1 MFRFGLLVWSFIKVR
16 LLLFMPFGLDLS
28 SATFVTHHFFI
39 GLFSCFR
46 FIPQVK
52 RYVTHL
58 EIISLIMMMLFIN
71 NPLCFVII
79 LLSLGKVDYF

>member
-1 MFRFGLLVWSFIKVR
+1 ML
-16 LLLFMPFGLDLS
+16 FGLDLS
-28 SATFVTHHFFI
+28 SVTFVIHYFSI
-39 GLFSCFR
+39 DLFSCFI

-58 EIISLIMMMLFIN
+58 EIISLIMMILFIN

-79 LLSLGKVDYF
+79 LLSLEKVDYF